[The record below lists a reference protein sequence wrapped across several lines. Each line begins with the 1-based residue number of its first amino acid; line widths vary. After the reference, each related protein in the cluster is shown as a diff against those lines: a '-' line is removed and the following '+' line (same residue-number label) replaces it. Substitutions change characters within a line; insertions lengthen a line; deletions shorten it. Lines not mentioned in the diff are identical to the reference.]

1 MESEE
6 EVKNENE
13 NSPKDEPRRR
23 SGRQTR
29 GIKKNYSLYLDIG
42 SASESEAKDASGSD
56 DDFDPV
62 KYDEGLVQKL
72 RVEERVV
79 KDSDWSPSSEE
90 IEDSVSDDNFSE
102 DWDAEVDSD
111 AEEKKARL
119 LADDAVVHKCV
130 ESFEYQYMCSKCLEK
145 FDSEREA
152 ECHVREHN
160 YPFVCTECDGRH
172 KTEHGRAHH
181 FKVFHVEEH
190 NCTECMFSTKTYK
203 SMREHMKK
211 EHPGPKYC
219 KYPHMCHVCAQMFG
233 RNEDLCVHVYK
244 DHQIGEPPVKNHVCE
259 TCGRCFFQQKELKN
273 HSFSHMKKTVKC
285 KFKGCNRSYV
295 SVQRMKKHYD
305 SEHLGLRNLVCTHE
319 DCQLTFK
326 SKRVRQEHINMV
338 HLKLRSI
345 SCTWPGCTK
354 TFYAHKH
361 LLVHLRIHS
370 DEKPLKCEHCDYR
383 CRQRT
388 ALNWHLKKHGIFK
401 ENQKRD
407 YEAEKIL
414 LQGRKGK
421 PGRKAKTDGKSRS
434 ASAKKQYPEKL
445 KEVKFKEE
453 KTKKGPKRKAANKKK
468 GETKESEQSDLEA
481 LKERVA
487 LLEKQTEQDM
497 EDQKDTVGDLKI
509 SENSSQP
516 ITESSSCPDVENSLH
531 LNAVNIL
538 CPDTENSSR
547 PDAENSSTNDMKMK
561 NPQITGTDVKPS
573 VYGLIPIPMSSPLH
587 QNLPTPHVHEMKQGL
602 GYSPNVNQ
610 RSFQSPPGSQT
621 TDYQPPINS
630 HQGQRGSS
638 EAFGHNMFDPQATSV
653 MSPNTGTLN
662 QYLHGAPLTNYSQYP
677 PSAYIHQDQKPPV
690 VNPFPGETY
699 NNSSQGSHIYTPQ
712 LNINDRSFNPPT
724 NFYQQNPEN
733 CFNPNY
739 PVTNSPYTGIAQQHP
754 PVTNSPYTGID
765 QQHQRVADSPYYTQQ
780 RPPVTDSPYTTQ
792 QRPPVTDSP
801 YTTQQLPPVTD
812 SPYTTQQRPP
822 VTDSPYTTE
831 QHQPGGTSTNN
842 YMYQ

>member
-6 EVKNENE
+6 TVENEHE

-29 GIKKNYSLYLDIG
+29 GIKKNYNLYLDIG
-42 SASESEAKDASGSD
+42 SASESEAKEDASGSD

-72 RVEERVV
+72 RVEERVA

-90 IEDSVSDDNFSE
+90 TEDSVSEDNFSE

-119 LADDAVVHKCV
+119 LADEAVVYKCE

-145 FDSEREA
+145 FDSERVA
-152 ECHVREHN
+152 GCHVREHN
-160 YPFVCTECDGRH
+160 YPFVCSECDTRH

-181 FKVFHVEEH
+181 FKVVHVEEH
-190 NCTECMFSTKTYK
+190 NCKECMFSTKTYK
-203 SMREHMKK
+203 AMREHQKK
-211 EHPGPKYC
+211 KHPGPKYC
-219 KYPHMCHVCAQMFG
+219 KYPHMCHVCGQMFG

-259 TCGRCFFQQKELKN
+259 TCGRSFFQQKELKN
-273 HSFSHMKKTVKC
+273 HSFSHMKKNVKC
-285 KFKGCNRSYV
+285 KFKGCSRSYV
-295 SVQRMKKHYD
+295 SAERMKKHYD
-305 SEHLGLRNLVCTHE
+305 SEHLGLRSLVCTHE

-434 ASAKKQYPEKL
+434 ASAKKIYPEQVKQVKL
-445 KEVKFKEE
+445 KEE
-453 KTKKGPKRKAANKKK
+453 KTRKGPKRKATNKKK
-468 GETKESEQSDLEA
+468 GETKESDQSDLEA

-487 LLEKQTEQDM
+487 LLEKQTEQDT
-497 EDQKDTVGDLKI
+497 EHQKDAVGDLKI
-509 SENSSQP
+509 SENSSQL
-516 ITESSSCPDVENSLH
+516 ITESRPDVKNSLPPKAENSLYPDTENS
-531 LNAVNIL
+531 LCPDTENSL
-538 CPDTENSSR
+538 CPDTENSS
-547 PDAENSSTNDMKMK
+547 ANEVKVKS
-561 NPQITGTDVKPS
+561 PQITDTDVKPP
-573 VYGLIPIPMSSPLH
+573 VFGLIPMSSPLH
-587 QNLPTPHVHEMKQGL
+587 QNPPTPHDPPEMKQGL
-602 GYSPNVNQ
+602 GYPPTVNQ
-610 RSFQSPPGSQT
+610 MSFQPPAGPQT
-621 TDYQPPINS
+621 TDYQTP
-630 HQGQRGSS
+630 QGQRGSS
-638 EAFGHNMFDPQATSV
+638 EAFGHNMFDSQATTV
-653 MSPNTGTLN
+653 MSPNTGTFN
-662 QYLHGAPLTNYSQYP
+662 QYLHGAPLNNYSQYP
-677 PSAYIHQDQKPPV
+677 PTAYVHQDQKPPV

-699 NNSSQGSHIYTPQ
+699 NNSSQGSHIYAPQ
-712 LNINDRSFNPPT
+712 LNINDSSFNLQT
-724 NFYQQNPEN
+724 NFYQQNPVDS
-733 CFNPNY
+733 FNSNY
-739 PVTNSPYTGIAQQHP
+739 PVTNNNPYTGIAQQHP
-754 PVTNSPYTGID
+754 PVTNGPYNTQQHTPVVESPYN
-765 QQHQRVADSPYYTQQ
+765 TQQ
-780 RPPVTDSPYTTQ
+780 RP
-792 QRPPVTDSP
+792 
-801 YTTQQLPPVTD
+801 
-812 SPYTTQQRPP
+812 
-822 VTDSPYTTE
+822 
-831 QHQPGGTSTNN
+831 PGGTSTNN